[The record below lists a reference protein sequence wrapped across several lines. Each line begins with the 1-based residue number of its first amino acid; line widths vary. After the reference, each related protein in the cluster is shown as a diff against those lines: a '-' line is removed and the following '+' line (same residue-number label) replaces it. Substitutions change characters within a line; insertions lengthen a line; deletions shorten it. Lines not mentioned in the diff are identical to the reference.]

1 MSHRVIGRFQKR
13 KGLLVPI
20 LLILPTLAFALDR
33 EAFTFTSYNLQV
45 RIDPAKPLLTASGS
59 IWLRNDSAT
68 AQRVA
73 VLQVSSTLD
82 WKSVLLEGK
91 PVQYLTHSITSDIDH
106 TGELSEA
113 VVTLPREVAPKA
125 SIELQVAYEG
135 AVPQDATRLERI
147 GTPKAIAAAND
158 WDRVSENVV
167 ALRGVGY
174 VVWYPVALEAA
185 SLSDANQFSEMLG
198 RWKERHAGSVL
209 SARISIAGSPTLISN
224 GECAQAAA
232 DKPDASVM
240 VNNCQWKSL
249 GADQPVLVA
258 GDYGVAERPGVRV
271 YHFPGSQAAAADYA
285 RVAVGAAPL
294 VREWLGELRRNITI
308 VELPGEAAPF
318 EAGTLYVTPLRVVNT
333 RTLEVFLTHQL
344 AHVALSSPR
353 LWISEG
359 VANFMQAVQRER
371 QAGRSAAILHMQK
384 QLPALIEVEK
394 NNLKEAGKASASG
407 EAPSSVAT
415 SLVATTDTFLA
426 SSKGMYVWWMLRD
439 MLGDRALQNAFQKYR
454 GGEDRQADYMQR
466 LLEAEARTAAPQQA
480 SRLEQFFDDWVYR
493 DRGLPDYRI
502 ASVFARQM
510 LGSGYLLTVTVENL
524 GGAGAEVPV
533 IARAKDE
540 NPSRRLWAP
549 ARQKATVRVPLRSPP
564 VEAQVNDGSVPESN
578 MTNNTINVKLEASA
592 E

>member
-1 MSHRVIGRFQKR
+1 MF
-13 KGLLVPI
+13 
-20 LLILPTLAFALDR
+20 LILPTLAFALDR
-33 EAFTFTSYNLQV
+33 EAFTFTNYNLQV
-45 RIDPAKPLLTASGS
+45 RIDPAKPPLAASGS
-59 IWLRNDSAT
+59 IRLRNDST
-68 AQRVA
+68 APQRVA
-73 VLQVSSTLD
+73 ALQISSTID

-106 TGELSEA
+106 TGELSEV
-113 VVTLPREVAPKA
+113 VVTLPRDVAPKA

-135 AVPQDATRLERI
+135 TVPQDATRLERI

-158 WDRVSENVV
+158 WDRVSESVI

-185 SLSDANQFSEMLG
+185 SLADANQFSEMLG
-198 RWKERHAGSVL
+198 RWKERHAGSVF

-232 DKPDASVM
+232 DKTDASVV

-258 GDYGVAERPGVRV
+258 GDYGVVERPAVRV

-285 RVAVGAAPL
+285 RVAMGAAPL
-294 VREWLGELRRNITI
+294 VREWLGELRRSVTI

-344 AHVALSSPR
+344 AHAALSSPR
-353 LWISEG
+353 MWISEG

-394 NNLKEAGKASASG
+394 NNLKAVKTTASG
-407 EAPSSVAT
+407 EAPSSAAT
-415 SLVATTDTFLA
+415 SLVATTDTFLT

-439 MLGDRALQNAFQKYR
+439 MLGDRALQNALQKYR
-454 GGEDRQADYMQR
+454 GGEDRQPEYMQR
-466 LLEAEARTAAPQQA
+466 LLEAEARTAAPQQTA
-480 SRLEQFFDDWVYR
+480 RLEQFFDDWVYR
-493 DRGLPDYRI
+493 DRGLPDFRI
-502 ASVFARQM
+502 ASVFAREM

-524 GGAGAEVPV
+524 GGAGTEVPV

-540 NPSRRLWAP
+540 SPSRRLRAP